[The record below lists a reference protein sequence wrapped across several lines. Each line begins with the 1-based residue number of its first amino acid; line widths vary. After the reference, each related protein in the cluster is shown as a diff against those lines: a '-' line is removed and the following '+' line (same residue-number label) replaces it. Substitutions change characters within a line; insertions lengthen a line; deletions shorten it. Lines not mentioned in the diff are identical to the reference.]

1 MTPPL
6 TREVVSTLNEFITS
20 ELKIYTSSLSL
31 GHNLLPTDTQYGH
44 DGALLSAMGL
54 IRLSALPDPPSQIP
68 LYQSAIILNTLL
80 QKSRHN
86 YQALP
91 LLVRVHLLL
100 GAIPL
105 AMKIYPWLNIKQI
118 QKDTLAHFLLVRIRA
133 PHLASNRMEPPLK
146 EALNIY
152 DASSSQTLGIL
163 VLAYERGSPAP
174 MMGFVEFADRVSG
187 SVCRGMW
194 EVGK

>member
-6 TREVVSTLNEFITS
+6 TKEVVSTLNEFITS
-20 ELKIYTSSLSL
+20 ALKIYTSSLSL

-80 QKSRHN
+80 QKSKHN

-91 LLVRVHLLL
+91 LLVRVYLL

-118 QKDTLAHFLLVRIRA
+118 QDGALANF
-133 PHLASNRMEPPLK
+133 SW
-146 EALNIY
+146 
-152 DASSSQTLGIL
+152 
-163 VLAYERGSPAP
+163 
-174 MMGFVEFADRVSG
+174 SG
-187 SVCRGMW
+187 SERCIPRPIGW
-194 EVGK
+194 SRH